1 MRKGLVR
8 PCLLSPRG
16 SRAIAV
22 ALRWPLRARLP
33 RRGLCFLPGWWDLV
47 CARTRGMPD
56 CAVCPPTNS
65 FPFTL
70 SCRAGM
76 LLVVLTHAFYERCSL
91 RGTGLLSFTPL
102 PLLTPC
108 LPHCLVRPEVNS
120 YDHGVPP
127 GRSIPFQQPLAQ
139 FTEAVSS
146 LFIME
151 LANLLARQVWLLEF
165 FRNT

>member
-1 MRKGLVR
+1 
-8 PCLLSPRG
+8 
-16 SRAIAV
+16 
-22 ALRWPLRARLP
+22 
-33 RRGLCFLPGWWDLV
+33 
-47 CARTRGMPD
+47 
-56 CAVCPPTNS
+56 
-65 FPFTL
+65 
-70 SCRAGM
+70 M